1 MVPLLVG
8 KRCRARGD
16 EEKVGP
22 SVHVLTFE
30 IKVMRQTL
38 KHTMNQH
45 QNRYSSQENV
55 AMPAQSIWP
64 ITWWIMLS

>member
-8 KRCRARGD
+8 KRCQARGD
-16 EEKVGP
+16 EQKVGP
-22 SVHVLTFE
+22 SVLPFE

-45 QNRYSSQENV
+45 QNGHSCQEDV
-55 AMPAQSIWP
+55 AMPA
-64 ITWWIMLS
+64 